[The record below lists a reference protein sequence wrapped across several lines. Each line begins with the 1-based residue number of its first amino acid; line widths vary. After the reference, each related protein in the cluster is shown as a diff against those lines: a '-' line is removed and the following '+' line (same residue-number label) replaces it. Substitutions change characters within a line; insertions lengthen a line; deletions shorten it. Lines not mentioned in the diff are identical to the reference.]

1 MKKITDV
8 TLMDQ
13 LDELAAFEPNG
24 FPFVSL
30 YLNMQP
36 DQHGRDNFESF
47 VRKEFSAL
55 ASAQCSVIGFDAPV
69 GANEF

>member
-1 MKKITDV
+1 MTTFRSGRQAEIKKTTDV

-24 FPFVSL
+24 FPLISL

-36 DQHGRDNFESF
+36 DQHNFASCPSILEANFF
-47 VRKEFSAL
+47 VR
-55 ASAQCSVIGFDAPV
+55 G
-69 GANEF
+69 GA

>member
-1 MKKITDV
+1 MKNLTDL

-13 LDELAAFEPNG
+13 LDELVAFERNG
-24 FPFVSL
+24 FPFISL

-47 VRKEFSAL
+47 VRKINIRFATL
-55 ASAQCSVIGFDAPV
+55 VFAPH
-69 GANEF
+69 